1 MVIIAYLS
9 IADPIYT
16 ATAQMLL
23 EPQGQVSAD
32 GVDADRALPPETM
45 DALAESQLRIIE
57 SLSVLDRVV
66 RGERLVN
73 DPEFLQSDGLITL
86 ASNVFSTTRVPTG
99 KVQGSEY
106 RALRALQRTLTT
118 KRPAKTFV
126 IDISVSTKDPIK
138 SARLANAVA
147 SGYLAEQAAAY
158 AAEAQ
163 DVANSLSAQL
173 PSLRAQVQLTEDLIS
188 TFRFQH
194 DLTVLPGTLSLASSE
209 ALAELRDLERG
220 LEATRTVYQSFL
232 VRARRAAEEARVT
245 RTGARII
252 SVAYPPSAPSW
263 PLRGLLVSL
272 GAFAGFALGTSFAL
286 ARDHFD
292 QRLFTKRQVEER
304 TGQPVLSVIPTLDLA
319 KSGARHLHNGPFLR
333 LLDAIREN
341 SIGGPARVVLITS
354 GGAAEGTSSLALNL
368 SAAAADEGE
377 RVLLISDELVYNTTG
392 LRASPGFRYDLWCRG
407 LEPVHPFDRT
417 GPASRCPPGTLGSR
431 EGPLAGL

>member
-1 MVIIAYLS
+1 
-9 IADPIYT
+9 
-16 ATAQMLL
+16 MLL
-23 EPQGQVSAD
+23 LQAISPN
-32 GVDADRALPPETM
+32 RRRLTPP
-45 DALAESQLRIIE
+45 R
-57 SLSVLDRVV
+57 R
-66 RGERLVN
+66 
-73 DPEFLQSDGLITL
+73 
-86 ASNVFSTTRVPTG
+86 
-99 KVQGSEY
+99 
-106 RALRALQRTLTT
+106 RTL
-118 KRPAKTFV
+118 
-126 IDISVSTKDPIK
+126 
-138 SARLANAVA
+138 L
-147 SGYLAEQAAAY
+147 
-158 AAEAQ
+158 
-163 DVANSLSAQL
+163 NSLSAQL

-377 RVLLISDELVYNTTG
+377 RVLLISDDSYIIRQASELLQASGMTYGAAGSNLSIRSIGRGRQADVRRELLAAVKGHSQAFDLVMLDCGAAPHDNR
-392 LRASPGFRYDLWCRG
+392 LRMMASFADAIVVVVRAGKTRVAEFANAMDM
-407 LEPVHPFDRT
+407 
-417 GPASRCPPGTLGSR
+417 LGIAAR
-431 EGPLAGL
+431 RIVGIVLNRAGHR